1 MASPAPSSP
10 SGSLNWQVAF
20 AIAAAGHVVLGAAIL
35 VQRAK
40 SSERLPDPVM
50 IVELPAGAAPAPSQG
65 TVEPEQEQVQPVEQ
79 ALPDTVIPRLPI
91 PRVETPMSSE
101 PVAVP
106 TPPLAPQ
113 RVQPQAQ
120 TRPQP
125 APARSAPAPLA
136 APAATPGT
144 GTTNAG
150 SGAGENPRAKAEQAD
165 WIALVNNHLARRK
178 RYPQEARRAGQEGTP
193 SVRFTVDRRGRVSNV
208 SIVRSSG
215 HQLLDETTVQL
226 VQRTAPF
233 PAMPRSMQ
241 RDSIT
246 ITLPIEYALDRD

>member
-1 MASPAPSSP
+1 MASFAPSSP
-10 SGSLNWQVAF
+10 GTPNWQVAF
-20 AIAAAGHVVLGAAIL
+20 AIAAAGHVALGAAIL

-40 SSERLPDPVM
+40 PSERLPDPVM
-50 IVELPAGAAPAPSQG
+50 IVELAAGAAPAPSQG
-65 TVEPEQEQVQPVEQ
+65 ATESEQEQVQPVEQ

-101 PVAVP
+101 SVAVP
-106 TPPLAPQ
+106 TPLPVPQ

-120 TRPQP
+120 TRPQS
-125 APARSAPAPLA
+125 ASARSAPAPRA
-136 APAATPGT
+136 ALAATPGT

-150 SGAGENPRAKAEQAD
+150 SGAGESPRAQAEQAD
-165 WIALVNNHLARRK
+165 WIALVNSHLARRK
-178 RYPQEARRAGQEGTP
+178 RYPREARRVGQEGTP
-193 SVRFTVDRRGRVSNV
+193 SVRFTVDRRGQVSNV

-215 HQLLDETTVQL
+215 HELLDSATVEL

-246 ITLPIEYALDRD
+246 ITLPIEYSLDRD